1 MPAPSPARVV
11 MQTNGWSQAQV
22 ARVLECGELHVFKYL
37 TGLRGVSPKQAS
49 QLRREFGSDA
59 DAFVDACNAAKVRV
73 REPRVVQ
80 REASP
85 KRSSRCEPNP
95 ADADWDGE
103 TYTMSEWRRRFGSPG
118 SSQGVSGRV
127 EGYYPSEPCFIG
139 E

>member
-1 MPAPSPARVV
+1 MPAPSPARVL

-59 DAFVDACNAAKVRV
+59 DAFVDACNAANVRV

-85 KRSSRCEPNP
+85 KRSSSCAPNP

-103 TYTMSEWRRRFGSPG
+103 LYTMTEWRRRFGPPG
-118 SSQGVSGRV
+118 SSQGASGRV

>member
-1 MPAPSPARVV
+1 
-11 MQTNGWSQAQV
+11 MQSNGWSQAQV

-85 KRSSRCEPNP
+85 KRSSRCAPNP

-103 TYTMSEWRRRFGSPG
+103 TFTMSEWRSRFGSPG
-118 SSQGVSGRV
+118 SSQGASGRV
-127 EGYYPSEPCFIG
+127 EGYYPTEPCFIG

>member
-1 MPAPSPARVV
+1 

-85 KRSSRCEPNP
+85 KRVSRCAQNP
-95 ADADWDGE
+95 ADADWDGKL
-103 TYTMSEWRRRFGSPG
+103 YTIEEWRALFGEPG
-118 SSQGVSGRV
+118 SSQGANGRA
-127 EGYYPSEPCFIG
+127 EGYFQTEPCFIG